1 MKSEVHIAQSDMHR
15 HTTINNTSLRPLCA
29 LCETTSSPGSL
40 LKHAN
45 MLDLEGKG
53 TKLLEFNQQ
62 AE

>member
-1 MKSEVHIAQSDMHR
+1 MAQADMHR
-15 HTTINNTSLRPLCA
+15 RTTINNTSLRPLCA
-29 LCETTSSPGSL
+29 LRETNKEPTSL